1 MTIGKNGAMQMS
13 TQKKK
18 QTPIE
23 KLAALIVDK
32 RKAFYLFYIIAGIFC
47 AISTGWTKVNNDITS
62 YLPDSSETRI
72 GLDLMNDQFVTYG
85 SGSIMLDNV
94 TFEKAEEIASEL
106 EKIDGVTS
114 VTVENDEDSY
124 KNGSALLSVT
134 FDGEEDDQISK
145 DAMKAVKEKLEPYDE
160 YINSAVGN
168 SSSETIAAEMQTVVV
183 IVLVIIIGVLFFTSH
198 TYMEIPV
205 LLMTFGMAALL
216 NMGTNFMFGEISF
229 VSNSIAVVL
238 QLALAIDYA
247 IILCNRYTEE
257 RTAMGARDAV
267 VTALSKAIPE
277 ISSSCLTTLSGM
289 VAMMLMQFKLGFDL
303 GIVLCKA
310 IFFSIFVVFTLMPGL
325 LMSFSPLIDKT
336 HHRNFVPN
344 ITAVGKFDVKTRFVV
359 PPLFAVLLVAGFIL
373 SNQTNYVYGYSTLST
388 YTKNATQIAEEKI
401 DETFGSN
408 NLVVVMVPAG
418 NYEQEHK
425 LLERLEGL
433 PEVDSAMGLA
443 NIEAMDGYVL
453 TDALT
458 PRQFAELTDMDIE
471 VVQLAYAAYAAS
483 NEDYGE
489 IVSSISSSSV
499 STFTV
504 PLIDMFTFIYDEKE
518 AGYVNLDDELN
529 DKIDDLHE
537 ELDKAKLQ
545 LGTDEYSRMLLYTN
559 VPEEGPETFEFLDK
573 LHEVVQEY
581 YPENSYVVGDST
593 SDYDLSN
600 VFSTDNLMVS
610 ILSFLFV
617 LVILVFTFKSAGL
630 PVLLLAIIQGSVW
643 INFSVPVLM
652 DTNIFFLS
660 YLIVSSIQMG
670 ANIDYAIV
678 ISSRYT
684 DLKKSMSTKDAMVE
698 TLNQAFP
705 TIITSGAILAIAGLL
720 IGFLSSDVAI
730 SSVGICLGRGTLI
743 SIFLVMFVLPQILL
757 LGDVIIEKTSFTLKH
772 RDLVQ
777 KRSGYIRVNGRV
789 RGYVSGIVDAQI
801 TGIIHGEVSAQ
812 LETDNSE
819 DMKAKVDRQIIN
831 HIDTDGKHIDDI
843 DSVLPKDPGGAQPV
857 TAGAPAGVSA
867 EPGAVST
874 DEDVDD
880 IMDETED

>member
-1 MTIGKNGAMQMS
+1 MS

-23 KLAALIVDK
+23 KIAALIVDK

-47 AISTGWTKVNNDITS
+47 AIATGWTQVNNDITS
-62 YLPDSSETRI
+62 YLPDTSETRV
-72 GLDLMNDQFVTYG
+72 GLDLMNDQFITYG
-85 SGSIMLDNV
+85 SGSIMLENV
-94 TFEKAEEIASEL
+94 TFEKAEEIAAEL
-106 EKIDGVTS
+106 EKIDGVTT
-114 VTVENDEDSY
+114 VKVENDEDSY
-124 KNGSALLSVT
+124 KNGSALLTVT

-145 DAMKAVKEKLEPYDE
+145 DAMVAIKEKLEPYDE

-216 NMGTNFMFGEISF
+216 NMGTNFIFGEISF

-257 RTAMGARDAV
+257 RVNMDARDAV

-344 ITAVGKFDVKTRFVV
+344 ITAVGKFDVKTKFIV
-359 PPLFAVLLVAGFIL
+359 PPIFAVILVAGFIL

-408 NLVVVMVPAG
+408 NMMAIIVPAG
-418 NYEQEHK
+418 SYDKEHQ
-425 LLERLEGL
+425 LLERIEEM
-433 PEVDSAMGLA
+433 PQVESTMGLA

-453 TDALT
+453 TDSLT

-471 VVQLAYAAYAAS
+471 VVQLAYAAYAADQ
-483 NEDYGE
+483 EDYGQ
-489 IVSSISSSSV
+489 IVGSITSSTV
-499 STFTV
+499 SNYSV

-518 AGYVNLDDELN
+518 AGYVNLDDDLN
-529 DKIDDLHE
+529 DKIDDLHDQ
-537 ELDKAKLQ
+537 LDDAKKQ
-545 LGTDEYSRMLLYTN
+545 LKTDDYSRMLVYAN
-559 VPEEGPETFEFLDK
+559 VPEEGEETFKFLDE
-573 LHEVVQEY
+573 LHTVVQEF
-581 YPENSYVVGDST
+581 YPENSYIVGDST
-593 SDYDLSN
+593 SDYDLSS

-630 PVLLLAIIQGSVW
+630 PVLLLAIIQGSIW

-684 DLKKSMSTKDAMVE
+684 ELKKSMSIKDAMVE

-743 SIFLVMFVLPQILL
+743 SIGLVMFVLPQILL

-772 RDLVQ
+772 RELIQ
-777 KRSGYIRVNGRV
+777 KRSGYMRVNGRV
-789 RGYVSGIVDAQI
+789 RGYVCGIVDANI
-801 TGIIHGEVSAQ
+801 SGMIHGEISAQ
-812 LETDNSE
+812 LDS
-819 DMKAKVDRQIIN
+819 DAADSMKEKVDRQIIN
-831 HIDTDGKHIDDI
+831 HIDADGNRIADI
-843 DSVLPKDPGGAQPV
+843 ESPSDKNAPPEQGLD
-857 TAGAPAGVSA
+857 TA
-867 EPGAVST
+867 
-874 DEDVDD
+874 DDVDD
-880 IMDETED
+880 ILDETED

>member
-1 MTIGKNGAMQMS
+1 MS

-18 QTPIE
+18 ETPIE

-47 AISTGWTKVNNDITS
+47 AISTGWTQVNNDITS
-62 YLPDSSETRI
+62 YLPDSSETRM
-72 GLDLMNDQFVTYG
+72 GLDLMNEQFITYG
-85 SGSIMLDNV
+85 SGSIMLENV
-94 TFEKAEEIASEL
+94 TYEKAEQIAAEL
-106 EKIDGVTS
+106 EEIDGVTS
-114 VTVENDEDSY
+114 VTVSNDEDSY

-145 DAMKAVKEKLEPYDE
+145 DAMNAIKQKLEPYDV
-160 YINSAVGN
+160 YISSAVGN
-168 SSSETIAAEMQTVVV
+168 SSSETIAAEMQVVIV
-183 IVLVIIIGVLFFTSH
+183 IVLVIIIAVLFFTSH

-216 NMGTNFMFGEISF
+216 NMGTNFLFGEISF

-257 RTAMGARDAV
+257 RVTMGARDAV

-289 VAMMLMQFKLGFDL
+289 VAMMLMQFKLGLDL
-303 GIVLCKA
+303 GMVLCKA

-336 HHRNFVPN
+336 HHRSFVPN
-344 ITAVGKFDVKTRFVV
+344 ITAVGKLDVKTRFVV
-359 PPLFAVLLVAGFIL
+359 PPVFAVILAAGFIL
-373 SNQTNYVYGYSTLST
+373 SNQTNYVYGYSTLT
-388 YTKNATQIAEEKI
+388 TFTKNASQIAEEKI
-401 DETFGSN
+401 NSEFGSN

-418 NYEQEHK
+418 NYEKEHQ
-425 LLERLEGL
+425 LLERIEQM
-433 PEVDSAMGLA
+433 PQVDSTLGLA
-443 NIEAMDGYVL
+443 NIEAMAGYVL
-453 TDALT
+453 TDSLT

-471 VVQLAYAAYAAS
+471 VVQLAYAAYAADQ
-483 NEDYGE
+483 EDYGK
-489 IVSSISSSSV
+489 IVGSVTNSSFSNYS
-499 STFTV
+499 V
-504 PLIDMFTFIYDEKE
+504 PLIDMFGFIYEEKQ
-518 AGYVNLDDELN
+518 AGYVSLGDELN
-529 DKIDDLHE
+529 ETIDDLHDQLE
-537 ELDKAKLQ
+537 DAKKQ
-545 LGTDEYSRMLLYTN
+545 LGTDEYSRMLLFTN
-559 VPEEGPETFEFLDK
+559 VPEEGEETFAFLDE
-573 LHEVVQEY
+573 LHNVVQQY
-581 YPENSYVVGDST
+581 YPDGSYVVGDST
-593 SDYDLSN
+593 SDYDLSS

-630 PVLLLAIIQGSVW
+630 PVLLLAIIQGAIW
-643 INFSVPVLM
+643 INFSVPVIM

-684 DLKKSMSTKDAMVE
+684 ELKKEMSIKDAMVE

-743 SIFLVMFVLPQILL
+743 SIGLVMFVLPQILL
-757 LGDVIIEKTSFTLKH
+757 LGDTIIEKTSFTL
-772 RDLVQ
+772 RRRESVQ
-777 KRSGYIRVNGRV
+777 KRSGYMRVNGRV
-789 RGYVSGIVDAQI
+789 RGYVCGIVDANI
-801 TGIIHGEVSAQ
+801 SGMIHGEISAQ
-812 LETDNSE
+812 LDSDAAESMRE
-819 DMKAKVDRQIIN
+819 KVDRQIIN
-831 HIDTDGKHIDDI
+831 HIDADGKHIGDI
-843 DSVLPKDPGGAQPV
+843 SSAAPFTD
-857 TAGAPAGVSA
+857 TA
-867 EPGAVST
+867 
-874 DEDVDD
+874 EDADD

>member
-1 MTIGKNGAMQMS
+1 MYKYRATPPAKKNGRMTMS
-13 TQKKK
+13 TEKKK

-47 AISTGWTKVNNDITS
+47 AVSMNWTKVNNDITS
-62 YLPDSSETRI
+62 YLPDSSETRV
-72 GLDLMNDQFVTYG
+72 GLDLMNEQFITYG
-85 SGSIMLDNV
+85 SGSIMLENI
-94 TFEKAEEIASEL
+94 TFEKAQEVASEL
-106 EKIDGVTS
+106 EKIDGVT
-114 VTVENDEDSY
+114 TVKVEDNSDSY

-134 FDGEEDDQISK
+134 FDGEESDEISK
-145 DAMKAVKEKLEPYDE
+145 KAMNEIKERLEPYDE

-168 SSSETIAAEMQTVVV
+168 SSSETIAAEMQVVIV
-183 IVLVIIIGVLFFTSH
+183 IVLVIIIAVLFFTSH

-216 NMGTNFMFGEISF
+216 NMGTNFIFGEISF

-257 RTAMGARDAV
+257 RATMDARDAV

-344 ITAVGKFDVKTRFVV
+344 ITAVGKFDVKTKYVI
-359 PPLFAVLLVAGFIL
+359 PPLFAVVLVAGFIL

-388 YTKNATQIAEEKI
+388 YTKNTAQIAEERI
-401 DETFGSN
+401 DEEFGSN

-418 NYEQEHK
+418 NYDKEHK
-425 LLERLEGL
+425 LLERMEKM
-433 PEVDSAMGLA
+433 PQVDSAMGLA

-471 VVQLAYAAYAAS
+471 VVRLAYAAYAADK
-483 NEDYGE
+483 EDYGQ
-489 IVSSISSSSV
+489 IVGSV
-499 STFTV
+499 TGSAITNYSV
-504 PLIDMFTFIYDEKE
+504 PLIDMFTFIYNEKE
-518 AGYVNLDDELN
+518 AGYVTLDDELN
-529 DKIDDLHE
+529 DKIDDLHKQLE
-537 ELDKAKLQ
+537 DAKKQ
-545 LGTDEYSRMLLYTN
+545 LGTEKYSRMLLYTN
-559 VPEEGPETFEFLDK
+559 VPEEGTQTFEFLDE
-573 LHEVVQEY
+573 LHEVVREY
-581 YPENSYVVGDST
+581 YPEGSYIVGDST

-630 PVLLLAIIQGSVW
+630 PVLLLAIIQGAVW
-643 INFSVPVLM
+643 INFSVPVVTH
-652 DTNIFFLS
+652 TNIFFLS

-684 DLKKSMSTKDAMVE
+684 ELKKTMSIKDAMIE

-757 LGDVIIEKTSFTLKH
+757 LGDTIIEKTSFTLKH
-772 RDLVQ
+772 RELIQ
-777 KRSGYIRVNGRV
+777 KHSGNMRVNGRV
-789 RGYVSGIVDAQI
+789 RGYVCGIVDANI
-801 TGIIHGEVSAQ
+801 SGVIHGEISAQ
-812 LETDNSE
+812 LDSDGADEAKD
-819 DMKAKVDRQIIN
+819 KAEAACAAVGEN
-831 HIDTDGKHIDDI
+831 
-843 DSVLPKDPGGAQPV
+843 
-857 TAGAPAGVSA
+857 A
-867 EPGAVST
+867 EG
-874 DEDVDD
+874 
-880 IMDETED
+880 TEG

>member
-1 MTIGKNGAMQMS
+1 MS

-23 KLAALIVDK
+23 KIAALIVDK

-47 AISTGWTKVNNDITS
+47 AIATGWTQVNNDITS
-62 YLPDSSETRI
+62 YLPDTSETRV
-72 GLDLMNDQFVTYG
+72 GLDLMNDQFITYG
-85 SGSIMLDNV
+85 SGSIMLENV
-94 TFEKAEEIASEL
+94 TFEKAEEIAAEL
-106 EKIDGVTS
+106 EKIDGVTT
-114 VTVENDEDSY
+114 VKVENDEDSY
-124 KNGSALLSVT
+124 KNGSALLTVT

-145 DAMKAVKEKLEPYDE
+145 DAMVAIKEKLEPYDE

-216 NMGTNFMFGEISF
+216 NMGTNFIFGEISF

-257 RTAMGARDAV
+257 RVNMDARDAV

-344 ITAVGKFDVKTRFVV
+344 ITAVGKFDVKTRFIV
-359 PPLFAVLLVAGFIL
+359 PPIFAVILVAGFIL

-408 NLVVVMVPAG
+408 NMMAIIVPAG
-418 NYEQEHK
+418 SYDKEHQ
-425 LLERLEGL
+425 LLKRIEEM
-433 PEVDSAMGLA
+433 PQVESTMGLA

-453 TDALT
+453 TDSLT

-471 VVQLAYAAYAAS
+471 VVQLAYAAYAADQ
-483 NEDYGE
+483 EDYGQ
-489 IVSSISSSSV
+489 IVGSITSSTV
-499 STFTV
+499 SNYSV

-518 AGYVNLDDELN
+518 AGYVNLDDDLN
-529 DKIDDLHE
+529 DKIDDLHDQ
-537 ELDKAKLQ
+537 LDDAKKQ
-545 LGTDEYSRMLLYTN
+545 LKTDDYSRMLVYAN
-559 VPEEGPETFEFLDK
+559 VPEEGEETFKFLDE
-573 LHEVVQEY
+573 LHAVVQEF
-581 YPENSYVVGDST
+581 YPENSYIVGDST
-593 SDYDLSN
+593 SDYDLSS

-610 ILSFLFV
+610 VLSFLFV

-630 PVLLLAIIQGSVW
+630 PVLLLAIIQGAVW

-684 DLKKSMSTKDAMVE
+684 ELKKSMSIKDAMVE

-743 SIFLVMFVLPQILL
+743 SIGLVMFVLPQILL

-772 RDLVQ
+772 RELIQ
-777 KRSGYIRVNGRV
+777 KRSGYMRVNGRV
-789 RGYVSGIVDAQI
+789 RGYVCGIVDANI
-801 TGIIHGEVSAQ
+801 SGMIHGEISAQ
-812 LETDNSE
+812 LDS
-819 DMKAKVDRQIIN
+819 DAADSMKEKVDRQIIN
-831 HIDTDGKHIDDI
+831 HIDADGNRIADI
-843 DSVLPKDPGGAQPV
+843 ESPSDKNAPPEQGLD
-857 TAGAPAGVSA
+857 TA
-867 EPGAVST
+867 
-874 DEDVDD
+874 DDVDD
-880 IMDETED
+880 ILDETED

>member
-1 MTIGKNGAMQMS
+1 MS

-18 QTPIE
+18 QSPIE
-23 KLAALIVDK
+23 KLATLIVDK

-47 AISTGWTKVNNDITS
+47 AIATGWTQVNNDITS

-72 GLDLMNDQFVTYG
+72 GLDLMNDQFITYG
-85 SGSIMLDNV
+85 SGSIMLENI
-94 TFEKAEEIASEL
+94 TYEKAEQIAAEL
-106 EKIDGVTS
+106 EEIEGVTS

-124 KNGSALLSVT
+124 KNGSALLSIT
-134 FDGEEDDQISK
+134 FDGEEEDQISK
-145 DAMKAVKEKLEPYDE
+145 DAMIQVKEKLEPYDD

-168 SSSETIAAEMQTVVV
+168 SSSETIAAEMQVVIV
-183 IVLVIIIGVLFFTSH
+183 IVLVIIIAVLFFTSH

-216 NMGTNFMFGEISF
+216 NMGTNFVFGEISF

-257 RTAMGARDAV
+257 RVTMDAHDAV

-289 VAMMLMQFKLGFDL
+289 VAMMLMQFKLGLDL
-303 GIVLCKA
+303 GMVLCKA

-344 ITAVGKFDVKTRFVV
+344 ITAVGKFDVKTRYVV
-359 PPLFAVLLVAGFIL
+359 PPLFAVLLVGGFIL
-373 SNQTNYVYGYSTLST
+373 SNQTNYVYGYSTLTT
-388 YTKNATQIAEEKI
+388 YTKNDSQIAEEKI
-401 DETFGSN
+401 DEKFGSN

-418 NYEQEHK
+418 NYEKEHQ
-425 LLERLEGL
+425 LLERMESL

-453 TDALT
+453 TDSLT

-471 VVQLAYAAYAAS
+471 VVQLAYAAYAA
-483 NEDYGE
+483 NQEDYGQ
-489 IVSSISSSSV
+489 IVGSISSSSA
-499 STFTV
+499 STYSV
-504 PLIDMFTFIYDEKE
+504 PLIDMFGFIYDEKE

-529 DKIDDLHE
+529 DKINDLHDQ
-537 ELDKAKLQ
+537 LDDAKKQ
-545 LGTDEYSRMLLYTN
+545 LGTDNYSRMLLYTN
-559 VPEEGPETFEFLDK
+559 VPAEGTETFEFLDR

-581 YPENSYVVGDST
+581 YPEDSFVVGDST
-593 SDYDLSN
+593 SNYDLSN

-643 INFSVPVLM
+643 INFSVPVLT

-684 DLKKSMSTKDAMVE
+684 ELKKEMSIKDAMVE

-757 LGDVIIEKTSFTLKH
+757 LGDAIIEKTSFTIKRRELI
-772 RDLVQ
+772 Q
-777 KRSGYIRVNGRV
+777 KRSGYMRVNGRV
-789 RGYVSGIVDAQI
+789 RGYVCGIVDANI
-801 TGIIHGEVSAQ
+801 SGLVHGEISAQ
-812 LETDNSE
+812 LDSDAAEE
-819 DMKAKVDRQIIN
+819 MKQKVDRQIIN
-831 HIDTDGKHIDDI
+831 HIDVDGKQIADI
-843 DSVLPKDPGGAQPV
+843 DSASGAPSPGG
-857 TAGAPAGVSA
+857 TA
-867 EPGAVST
+867 
-874 DEDVDD
+874 EDVDD

>member
-1 MTIGKNGAMQMS
+1 MS
-13 TQKKK
+13 TEKKK

-47 AISTGWTKVNNDITS
+47 AVSMNWTKVNNDITS
-62 YLPDSSETRI
+62 YLPDSSETRV
-72 GLDLMNDQFVTYG
+72 GLDLMNEQFITYG
-85 SGSIMLDNV
+85 SGSIMLENI
-94 TFEKAEEIASEL
+94 TFEKAQEVASEL
-106 EKIDGVTS
+106 EKIDGVT
-114 VTVENDEDSY
+114 TVKVEDNSDSY

-134 FDGEEDDQISK
+134 FDGEESDEISK
-145 DAMKAVKEKLEPYDE
+145 KAMNEIKEKLEPYDE

-168 SSSETIAAEMQTVVV
+168 SSSETIAAEMQVVIV
-183 IVLVIIIGVLFFTSH
+183 IVLVIIIAVLFFTSH

-216 NMGTNFMFGEISF
+216 NMGTNFIFGEISF

-257 RTAMGARDAV
+257 RASMDARDAV

-344 ITAVGKFDVKTRFVV
+344 ITAVGKFDVKTKYVI
-359 PPLFAVLLVAGFIL
+359 PPLFAVVLVAGFIL

-388 YTKNATQIAEEKI
+388 YTKNTAQIAEERI
-401 DETFGSN
+401 DEEFGSN

-418 NYEQEHK
+418 NYDKEHK
-425 LLERLEGL
+425 LLERMEQM
-433 PEVDSAMGLA
+433 PQVDSAMGLA

-471 VVQLAYAAYAAS
+471 VVRLAYAAYAADK
-483 NEDYGE
+483 EDYGQ
-489 IVSSISSSSV
+489 IVGSV
-499 STFTV
+499 TGSAITNYSV
-504 PLIDMFTFIYDEKE
+504 PLIDMFTFIYNEKE
-518 AGYVNLDDELN
+518 AGYVTLDDELN
-529 DKIDDLHE
+529 DTIDDLHE
-537 ELDKAKLQ
+537 QLEDAKKQ
-545 LGTDEYSRMLLYTN
+545 LGTEEYSRMLLYTN
-559 VPEEGPETFEFLDK
+559 VPEEGTQTFEFLDE
-573 LHEVVQEY
+573 LHEVVREY
-581 YPENSYVVGDST
+581 YPEGSYIVGDST
-593 SDYDLSN
+593 SNYDLSN

-630 PVLLLAIIQGSVW
+630 PVLLLAIIQGAVW
-643 INFSVPVLM
+643 INFSVPVVTH
-652 DTNIFFLS
+652 TNIFFLS

-684 DLKKSMSTKDAMVE
+684 ELKKTMPIKDAMIE

-757 LGDVIIEKTSFTLKH
+757 LGDTIIEKTSFTLKH
-772 RDLVQ
+772 KELIQ
-777 KRSGYIRVNGRV
+777 KHSGNMRVNGRV
-789 RGYVSGIVDAQI
+789 RGYVCGIVDANI
-801 TGIIHGEVSAQ
+801 SGVIHGEISAQ
-812 LETDNSE
+812 
-819 DMKAKVDRQIIN
+819 
-831 HIDTDGKHIDDI
+831 I
-843 DSVLPKDPGGAQPV
+843 DSDGADEAKDK
-857 TAGAPAGVSA
+857 A
-867 EPGAVST
+867 EAVCAAIG
-874 DEDVDD
+874 ENAE
-880 IMDETED
+880 ETEG

>member
-1 MTIGKNGAMQMS
+1 MS

-23 KLAALIVDK
+23 KIAALIVDK

-47 AISTGWTKVNNDITS
+47 AIATGWTQVNNDITS
-62 YLPDSSETRI
+62 YLPDTSETRV
-72 GLDLMNDQFVTYG
+72 GLDLMNDQFITYG
-85 SGSIMLDNV
+85 SGSIMLENV
-94 TFEKAEEIASEL
+94 TFEKAEEIAAEL
-106 EKIDGVTS
+106 EKIDGVTT
-114 VTVENDEDSY
+114 VKVENDEDSY
-124 KNGSALLSVT
+124 KNGSALLTVT

-145 DAMKAVKEKLEPYDE
+145 DAMAAIKEKLEPYDE

-216 NMGTNFMFGEISF
+216 NMGTNFIFGEISF

-257 RTAMGARDAV
+257 RVNMDARDAV

-344 ITAVGKFDVKTRFVV
+344 ITAVGKFDVKTKFIV
-359 PPLFAVLLVAGFIL
+359 PPIFAVILVAGFIL

-408 NLVVVMVPAG
+408 NMMAIIVPAG
-418 NYEQEHK
+418 SYDKEHQ
-425 LLERLEGL
+425 LLKRIEEM
-433 PEVDSAMGLA
+433 PQVESTMGLA

-453 TDALT
+453 TDSLT

-471 VVQLAYAAYAAS
+471 VVQLAYAAYAADQ
-483 NEDYGE
+483 EDYGQ
-489 IVSSISSSSV
+489 IVGSITSSTV
-499 STFTV
+499 SNYSV

-518 AGYVNLDDELN
+518 AGYVNLDDDLN
-529 DKIDDLHE
+529 DKIDDLHDQ
-537 ELDKAKLQ
+537 LDDAKKQ
-545 LGTDEYSRMLLYTN
+545 LKTDDYSRMLVYAN
-559 VPEEGPETFEFLDK
+559 VPEEGEETFKFLDE
-573 LHEVVQEY
+573 LHAVVQEF
-581 YPENSYVVGDST
+581 YPENSYIVGDST
-593 SDYDLSN
+593 SDYDLSS

-610 ILSFLFV
+610 VLSFLFV

-630 PVLLLAIIQGSVW
+630 PVLLLAIIQGAVW

-684 DLKKSMSTKDAMVE
+684 ELKKSMSIKDAMVE

-743 SIFLVMFVLPQILL
+743 SIGLVMFVLPQILL

-772 RDLVQ
+772 RELIQ
-777 KRSGYIRVNGRV
+777 KRSGYMRVNGRV
-789 RGYVSGIVDAQI
+789 RGYVCGIVDANI
-801 TGIIHGEVSAQ
+801 SGMIHGEISAQ
-812 LETDNSE
+812 LDS
-819 DMKAKVDRQIIN
+819 DAADSMKEKVDRQIIN
-831 HIDTDGKHIDDI
+831 HIDADGNRIADI
-843 DSVLPKDPGGAQPV
+843 ESPSDKNAPPEQGLD
-857 TAGAPAGVSA
+857 TA
-867 EPGAVST
+867 
-874 DEDVDD
+874 DDVDD
-880 IMDETED
+880 ILDETED

>member
-1 MTIGKNGAMQMS
+1 MYKYRATPPAKKNGRMTMS
-13 TQKKK
+13 TEKKK

-47 AISTGWTKVNNDITS
+47 AVSMNWTKVNNDITS
-62 YLPDSSETRI
+62 YLPDSSETRV
-72 GLDLMNDQFVTYG
+72 GLDLMNEQFITYG
-85 SGSIMLDNV
+85 SGSIMLENI
-94 TFEKAEEIASEL
+94 TFEKAQEVASEL
-106 EKIDGVTS
+106 EKIDGVT
-114 VTVENDEDSY
+114 TVKVEDNSDSY

-134 FDGEEDDQISK
+134 FDGEESDEISK
-145 DAMKAVKEKLEPYDE
+145 KAMNEIKERLEPYDE

-168 SSSETIAAEMQTVVV
+168 SSSETIAAEMQVVIV
-183 IVLVIIIGVLFFTSH
+183 IVLVIIIAVLFFTSH

-205 LLMTFGMAALL
+205 LLMTFGMAALM
-216 NMGTNFMFGEISF
+216 NMGTNFIFGEISF

-257 RTAMGARDAV
+257 RATMDARDAV

-344 ITAVGKFDVKTRFVV
+344 ITAVGKFDVKTKYVI
-359 PPLFAVLLVAGFIL
+359 PPLFAVVLVAGFIL

-388 YTKNATQIAEEKI
+388 YTKNTAQISEERI
-401 DETFGSN
+401 DEEFGSN

-418 NYEQEHK
+418 NYDKEHK
-425 LLERLEGL
+425 LLERMEKM
-433 PEVDSAMGLA
+433 PQVDSAMGLA

-471 VVQLAYAAYAAS
+471 VVRLAYAAYAADK
-483 NEDYGE
+483 EDYGQ
-489 IVSSISSSSV
+489 IVGSV
-499 STFTV
+499 TGSAITNYSV
-504 PLIDMFTFIYDEKE
+504 PLIDMFTFIYNEKE
-518 AGYVNLDDELN
+518 AGYVTLDDELN
-529 DKIDDLHE
+529 DKIDDLHKQLE
-537 ELDKAKLQ
+537 DAKKQ
-545 LGTDEYSRMLLYTN
+545 LGTEEYSRMLLYTN
-559 VPEEGPETFEFLDK
+559 VPEEGAQTFEFLDE
-573 LHEVVQEY
+573 LHEVVREY
-581 YPENSYVVGDST
+581 YPEGSYIVGDST

-630 PVLLLAIIQGSVW
+630 PVLLLAIIQGAVW
-643 INFSVPVLM
+643 INFSVPVVTH
-652 DTNIFFLS
+652 TNIFFLS

-684 DLKKSMSTKDAMVE
+684 ELKKTMSIKDAMIE

-757 LGDVIIEKTSFTLKH
+757 LGDTIIEKTSFTLKH
-772 RDLVQ
+772 RELIQ
-777 KRSGYIRVNGRV
+777 KRSGNMRVNGRV
-789 RGYVSGIVDAQI
+789 RGYVCGIVDANI
-801 TGIIHGEVSAQ
+801 SGVIHGEISAQ
-812 LETDNSE
+812 LDSDGADEAKD
-819 DMKAKVDRQIIN
+819 KAEAACAAVGEN
-831 HIDTDGKHIDDI
+831 
-843 DSVLPKDPGGAQPV
+843 
-857 TAGAPAGVSA
+857 A
-867 EPGAVST
+867 EG
-874 DEDVDD
+874 
-880 IMDETED
+880 TEG

>member
-1 MTIGKNGAMQMS
+1 MYKYRATPPAKKNGRITMS
-13 TQKKK
+13 TEKKK

-47 AISTGWTKVNNDITS
+47 AVSMNWTKVNNDITS
-62 YLPDSSETRI
+62 YLPDSSETRV
-72 GLDLMNDQFVTYG
+72 GLDLMNEQFITYG
-85 SGSIMLDNV
+85 SGSIMLENI
-94 TFEKAEEIASEL
+94 TFEKAQEVASEL
-106 EKIDGVTS
+106 EKIDGVT
-114 VTVENDEDSY
+114 TVKVEDNSDSY

-134 FDGEEDDQISK
+134 FDGEESDEISK
-145 DAMKAVKEKLEPYDE
+145 KAMNEIKERLEPYDE

-168 SSSETIAAEMQTVVV
+168 SSSETIAAEMQVVIV
-183 IVLVIIIGVLFFTSH
+183 IVLVIIIAVLFFTSH

-216 NMGTNFMFGEISF
+216 NMGTNFIFGEISF

-257 RTAMGARDAV
+257 RATMDARDAV

-344 ITAVGKFDVKTRFVV
+344 ITAVGKFDVKTKYVI
-359 PPLFAVLLVAGFIL
+359 PPLFAVVLVAGFIL

-388 YTKNATQIAEEKI
+388 YTKNTAQIAEERI
-401 DETFGSN
+401 DEEFGSN

-418 NYEQEHK
+418 NYDKEHK
-425 LLERLEGL
+425 LLERMEKM
-433 PEVDSAMGLA
+433 PQVDSAMGLA

-471 VVQLAYAAYAAS
+471 VVRLAYAAYAADK
-483 NEDYGE
+483 EDYGQ
-489 IVSSISSSSV
+489 IVGSV
-499 STFTV
+499 TGSAITNYSV
-504 PLIDMFTFIYDEKE
+504 PLIDMFTFIYNEKE
-518 AGYVNLDDELN
+518 AGYVTLDDELN
-529 DKIDDLHE
+529 DKIDDLHKQLE
-537 ELDKAKLQ
+537 DAKKQ
-545 LGTDEYSRMLLYTN
+545 LGTEEYSRMLLYTN
-559 VPEEGPETFEFLDK
+559 VPEEGAQTFEFLDE
-573 LHEVVQEY
+573 LHEVVREY
-581 YPENSYVVGDST
+581 YPEGSYIVGDST

-630 PVLLLAIIQGSVW
+630 PVLLLAIIQGAVW
-643 INFSVPVLM
+643 INFSVPVVTH
-652 DTNIFFLS
+652 TNIFFLS

-684 DLKKSMSTKDAMVE
+684 ELKKTMSIKDAMIE

-757 LGDVIIEKTSFTLKH
+757 LGDTIIEKTSFTLKH
-772 RDLVQ
+772 RELIQ
-777 KRSGYIRVNGRV
+777 KRSGNMRVNGRV
-789 RGYVSGIVDAQI
+789 RGYVCGIVDANI
-801 TGIIHGEVSAQ
+801 SGVIHGEISAQ
-812 LETDNSE
+812 LDSDGADEAKD
-819 DMKAKVDRQIIN
+819 KAEAACAAVGEN
-831 HIDTDGKHIDDI
+831 
-843 DSVLPKDPGGAQPV
+843 
-857 TAGAPAGVSA
+857 A
-867 EPGAVST
+867 EG
-874 DEDVDD
+874 
-880 IMDETED
+880 TEG

>member
-1 MTIGKNGAMQMS
+1 MS

-23 KLAALIVDK
+23 KIAALIVDK

-47 AISTGWTKVNNDITS
+47 AIATGWTQVNNDITS
-62 YLPDSSETRI
+62 YLPDTSETRV
-72 GLDLMNDQFVTYG
+72 GLDLMNDQFITYG
-85 SGSIMLDNV
+85 SGSIMLENV
-94 TFEKAEEIASEL
+94 TFEKAEEIAAEL
-106 EKIDGVTS
+106 EKIDGVTT
-114 VTVENDEDSY
+114 VKVENDEDSY
-124 KNGSALLSVT
+124 KNGSALLTVT

-145 DAMKAVKEKLEPYDE
+145 DAMVAIKEKLEPYDE

-216 NMGTNFMFGEISF
+216 NMGTNFIFGEISF

-257 RTAMGARDAV
+257 RVNMDARDAV

-344 ITAVGKFDVKTRFVV
+344 ITAVGKFDVKTKFIV
-359 PPLFAVLLVAGFIL
+359 PPIFAVILVAGFIL

-408 NLVVVMVPAG
+408 NMMAIIVPAG
-418 NYEQEHK
+418 SYDKEHQ
-425 LLERLEGL
+425 LLERIEEM
-433 PEVDSAMGLA
+433 PQVESTMGLA

-453 TDALT
+453 TDSLT

-471 VVQLAYAAYAAS
+471 VVQLAYAAYAADQ
-483 NEDYGE
+483 EDYGQ
-489 IVSSISSSSV
+489 IVGSITSSTV
-499 STFTV
+499 SNYSV

-518 AGYVNLDDELN
+518 AGYVNLDDDLN
-529 DKIDDLHE
+529 DKIDDLHDQ
-537 ELDKAKLQ
+537 LDDAKKQ
-545 LGTDEYSRMLLYTN
+545 LKTDDYSRMLVYAN
-559 VPEEGPETFEFLDK
+559 VPEEGEETFKFLDE
-573 LHEVVQEY
+573 LHAVVQEF
-581 YPENSYVVGDST
+581 YPENSYIVGDST
-593 SDYDLSN
+593 SDYDLSS

-630 PVLLLAIIQGSVW
+630 PVLLLAIIQGSIW

-684 DLKKSMSTKDAMVE
+684 ELKKSMSIKDAMVE

-743 SIFLVMFVLPQILL
+743 SIGLVMFVLPQILL

-772 RDLVQ
+772 RELIQ
-777 KRSGYIRVNGRV
+777 KRSGYMRVNGRV
-789 RGYVSGIVDAQI
+789 RGYVCGIVDANI
-801 TGIIHGEVSAQ
+801 SGMIHGEISAQ
-812 LETDNSE
+812 LDS
-819 DMKAKVDRQIIN
+819 DAADSMKEKVDRQIIN
-831 HIDTDGKHIDDI
+831 HIDTDGNRIADI
-843 DSVLPKDPGGAQPV
+843 ESPSDKNAPPEQGLD
-857 TAGAPAGVSA
+857 TA
-867 EPGAVST
+867 
-874 DEDVDD
+874 DDVDD
-880 IMDETED
+880 ILDETED

>member
-1 MTIGKNGAMQMS
+1 MS

-23 KLAALIVDK
+23 KIAALIVDK

-47 AISTGWTKVNNDITS
+47 AIATGWTQVNNDITS
-62 YLPDSSETRI
+62 YLPDTSETRV
-72 GLDLMNDQFVTYG
+72 GLDLMNDQFITYG
-85 SGSIMLDNV
+85 SGSIMLENV
-94 TFEKAEEIASEL
+94 TFEKAEEIAAEL
-106 EKIDGVTS
+106 EKIDGVTT
-114 VTVENDEDSY
+114 VKVENDVDSY
-124 KNGSALLSVT
+124 KNGSALLTVT

-145 DAMKAVKEKLEPYDE
+145 DAMVAIKEKLEPYDE

-216 NMGTNFMFGEISF
+216 NMGTNFIFGEISF

-257 RTAMGARDAV
+257 RVNMDARDAV

-344 ITAVGKFDVKTRFVV
+344 ITAVGKFDVKTKFIV
-359 PPLFAVLLVAGFIL
+359 PPIFAVILVAGFIL

-408 NLVVVMVPAG
+408 NMMAIIVPAG
-418 NYEQEHK
+418 SYDKEHQ
-425 LLERLEGL
+425 LLERIEEM
-433 PEVDSAMGLA
+433 PQVESTMGLA

-453 TDALT
+453 TDSLT

-471 VVQLAYAAYAAS
+471 VVQLAYAAYAADQ
-483 NEDYGE
+483 EDYGQ
-489 IVSSISSSSV
+489 IVGSITSSTV
-499 STFTV
+499 SNYSV

-518 AGYVNLDDELN
+518 AGYVNLDDDLN
-529 DKIDDLHE
+529 DKIDDLHDQ
-537 ELDKAKLQ
+537 LDDAKKQ
-545 LGTDEYSRMLLYTN
+545 LKTDDYSRMLVYAN
-559 VPEEGPETFEFLDK
+559 VPEEGEETFKFLDE
-573 LHEVVQEY
+573 LHAVVQEF
-581 YPENSYVVGDST
+581 YPENSYIVGDST
-593 SDYDLSN
+593 SDYDLSS

-610 ILSFLFV
+610 VLSFLFV

-630 PVLLLAIIQGSVW
+630 PVLLLAIIQGSIW

-684 DLKKSMSTKDAMVE
+684 ELKKSMSIKDAMVE

-743 SIFLVMFVLPQILL
+743 SIGLVMFVLPQILL

-772 RDLVQ
+772 RELIQ
-777 KRSGYIRVNGRV
+777 KRSGYMRVNGRV
-789 RGYVSGIVDAQI
+789 RGYVCGIVDANI
-801 TGIIHGEVSAQ
+801 SGMIHGEISAQ
-812 LETDNSE
+812 LDS
-819 DMKAKVDRQIIN
+819 DAADSMKEKVDRQIIN
-831 HIDTDGKHIDDI
+831 HIDVDGNRIADVESPSDKNAPPEQGLD
-843 DSVLPKDPGGAQPV
+843 
-857 TAGAPAGVSA
+857 TA
-867 EPGAVST
+867 
-874 DEDVDD
+874 DDVDD
-880 IMDETED
+880 ILDETED

>member
-1 MTIGKNGAMQMS
+1 MS

-23 KLAALIVDK
+23 KIAALIVDK

-47 AISTGWTKVNNDITS
+47 AIATGWTQVNNDITS
-62 YLPDSSETRI
+62 YLPDTSETRV
-72 GLDLMNDQFVTYG
+72 GLDLMNDQFITYG
-85 SGSIMLDNV
+85 SGSIMLENV
-94 TFEKAEEIASEL
+94 TFEKAEEIAAEL
-106 EKIDGVTS
+106 EKIDGVTT
-114 VTVENDEDSY
+114 VKVENDVDSY
-124 KNGSALLSVT
+124 KNGSALLTVT

-145 DAMKAVKEKLEPYDE
+145 DAMVAIKEKLEPYDE

-216 NMGTNFMFGEISF
+216 NMGTNFIFGEISF

-257 RTAMGARDAV
+257 RVNMDARDAV

-344 ITAVGKFDVKTRFVV
+344 ITAVGKFDVKTKFIV
-359 PPLFAVLLVAGFIL
+359 PPIFAVILVAGFIL

-408 NLVVVMVPAG
+408 NMMAIIVPAG
-418 NYEQEHK
+418 SYDKEHQ
-425 LLERLEGL
+425 LLKRIEEM
-433 PEVDSAMGLA
+433 PQVESTMGLA

-453 TDALT
+453 TDSLT

-471 VVQLAYAAYAAS
+471 VVQLAYAAYAADQ
-483 NEDYGE
+483 EDYGQ
-489 IVSSISSSSV
+489 IVGSITSSTV
-499 STFTV
+499 SNYSV

-518 AGYVNLDDELN
+518 AGYVNLDDDLN
-529 DKIDDLHE
+529 DKIDDLHDQ
-537 ELDKAKLQ
+537 LDDAKKQ
-545 LGTDEYSRMLLYTN
+545 LKTDDYSRMLVYAN
-559 VPEEGPETFEFLDK
+559 VPEEGEETFKFLDE
-573 LHEVVQEY
+573 LHAVVQEF
-581 YPENSYVVGDST
+581 YPENSYIVGDST
-593 SDYDLSN
+593 SDYDLSS

-630 PVLLLAIIQGSVW
+630 PVLLLAIIQGSIW

-684 DLKKSMSTKDAMVE
+684 ELKKSMSIKDAMVE

-743 SIFLVMFVLPQILL
+743 SIGLVMFVLPQILL

-772 RDLVQ
+772 RELIQ
-777 KRSGYIRVNGRV
+777 KRSGYMRVNGRV
-789 RGYVSGIVDAQI
+789 RGYVCGIVDANI
-801 TGIIHGEVSAQ
+801 SGMIHGEISAQ
-812 LETDNSE
+812 LDS
-819 DMKAKVDRQIIN
+819 DAADSMKEKVDRQIIN
-831 HIDTDGKHIDDI
+831 HIDADGNRIADI
-843 DSVLPKDPGGAQPV
+843 ESPSDKNAPPEQGLD
-857 TAGAPAGVSA
+857 TA
-867 EPGAVST
+867 
-874 DEDVDD
+874 DDVDD
-880 IMDETED
+880 ILDETED

>member
-1 MTIGKNGAMQMS
+1 MS

-18 QTPIE
+18 ETPIE

-47 AISTGWTKVNNDITS
+47 AISTGWTQVNNDITS
-62 YLPDSSETRI
+62 YLPDSSETRM
-72 GLDLMNDQFVTYG
+72 GLDLMNEQFITYG
-85 SGSIMLDNV
+85 SGSIMLENV
-94 TFEKAEEIASEL
+94 TYEKAEQIAAEL
-106 EKIDGVTS
+106 EDIDGVTS
-114 VTVENDEDSY
+114 VTVSNDEDSY

-145 DAMKAVKEKLEPYDE
+145 DAMNAIKQKLEPYDV
-160 YINSAVGN
+160 YISSAVGN
-168 SSSETIAAEMQTVVV
+168 SSSETIAAEMQVVIV
-183 IVLVIIIGVLFFTSH
+183 IVLVIIIAVLFFTSH

-216 NMGTNFMFGEISF
+216 NMGTNFLFGEISF

-257 RTAMGARDAV
+257 RVTMGARDAV

-289 VAMMLMQFKLGFDL
+289 VAMMLMQFKLGLDL
-303 GIVLCKA
+303 GMVLCKA

-336 HHRNFVPN
+336 HHRSFVPN
-344 ITAVGKFDVKTRFVV
+344 ITAVGKLDVKTRFVV
-359 PPLFAVLLVAGFIL
+359 PPVFAVILAAGFIL
-373 SNQTNYVYGYSTLST
+373 SNQTNYVYGYSTLT
-388 YTKNATQIAEEKI
+388 TFTKNASQIAEEKI
-401 DETFGSN
+401 NSEFGSN

-418 NYEQEHK
+418 NYEKEHQ
-425 LLERLEGL
+425 LLERIEQM
-433 PEVDSAMGLA
+433 PQVDSTLGLA

-453 TDALT
+453 TDSLT

-471 VVQLAYAAYAAS
+471 VVQLAYAAYAADQ
-483 NEDYGE
+483 EDYGK
-489 IVSSISSSSV
+489 IVGSVTNSSFSNYS
-499 STFTV
+499 V
-504 PLIDMFTFIYDEKE
+504 PLIDMFGFIYEEKQ
-518 AGYVNLDDELN
+518 AGYVSLGDELN
-529 DKIDDLHE
+529 ETIDDLHDQLE
-537 ELDKAKLQ
+537 DAKKQ
-545 LGTDEYSRMLLYTN
+545 LGTDEYSRMLLFTN
-559 VPEEGPETFEFLDK
+559 VPEEGEETFAFLDE
-573 LHEVVQEY
+573 LHNVVQQY
-581 YPENSYVVGDST
+581 YPDGSYVVGDST
-593 SDYDLSN
+593 SDYDLSS

-630 PVLLLAIIQGSVW
+630 PVLLLAIIQGAIW
-643 INFSVPVLM
+643 INFSVPVIM

-684 DLKKSMSTKDAMVE
+684 ELKKEMSIKDAMVE

-743 SIFLVMFVLPQILL
+743 SIGLVMFVLPQILL
-757 LGDVIIEKTSFTLKH
+757 LGDTIIEKTSFTL
-772 RDLVQ
+772 RRRESVQ
-777 KRSGYIRVNGRV
+777 KRSGYMRVNGRV
-789 RGYVSGIVDAQI
+789 RGYVCGIVDANI
-801 TGIIHGEVSAQ
+801 SGMIHGEISAQ
-812 LETDNSE
+812 LDSDAAESMRE
-819 DMKAKVDRQIIN
+819 KVDRQIIN
-831 HIDTDGKHIDDI
+831 HIDADGKHIGDI
-843 DSVLPKDPGGAQPV
+843 SSAAPFTD
-857 TAGAPAGVSA
+857 TA
-867 EPGAVST
+867 
-874 DEDVDD
+874 EDADD

>member
-1 MTIGKNGAMQMS
+1 MS

-23 KLAALIVDK
+23 KIAALIVDK

-47 AISTGWTKVNNDITS
+47 AIATGWTQVNNDITS
-62 YLPDSSETRI
+62 YLPDTSETRV
-72 GLDLMNDQFVTYG
+72 GLDLMNDQFITYG
-85 SGSIMLDNV
+85 SGSIMLENV
-94 TFEKAEEIASEL
+94 TFEKAEEIAAEL
-106 EKIDGVTS
+106 EKIDGVTT
-114 VTVENDEDSY
+114 VKVENDEDSY
-124 KNGSALLSVT
+124 KNGSALLTVT

-145 DAMKAVKEKLEPYDE
+145 DAMVAIKEKLEPYDE

-216 NMGTNFMFGEISF
+216 NMGTNFIFGEISF

-257 RTAMGARDAV
+257 RVNMDARDAV

-344 ITAVGKFDVKTRFVV
+344 ITAVGKFDVKTKFIV
-359 PPLFAVLLVAGFIL
+359 PPIFAVILVAGFIL

-408 NLVVVMVPAG
+408 NMMAIIVPAG
-418 NYEQEHK
+418 SYDKEHQ
-425 LLERLEGL
+425 LLERIEEM
-433 PEVDSAMGLA
+433 PQVESTMGLA

-453 TDALT
+453 TDSLT

-471 VVQLAYAAYAAS
+471 VVQLAYAAYAADQ
-483 NEDYGE
+483 EDYGQ
-489 IVSSISSSSV
+489 IVGSITSSTV
-499 STFTV
+499 SNYSV

-518 AGYVNLDDELN
+518 AGYVNLDDDLN
-529 DKIDDLHE
+529 DKIDDLHDQ
-537 ELDKAKLQ
+537 LDDAKKQ
-545 LGTDEYSRMLLYTN
+545 LKTDDYSRMLVYAN
-559 VPEEGPETFEFLDK
+559 VPEEGEETFKFLDE
-573 LHEVVQEY
+573 LHAVVQEF
-581 YPENSYVVGDST
+581 YPENSYIVGDST
-593 SDYDLSN
+593 SDYDLSS

-630 PVLLLAIIQGSVW
+630 PVLLLAIIQGSIW

-684 DLKKSMSTKDAMVE
+684 ELKKSMSIKDAMVE

-743 SIFLVMFVLPQILL
+743 SIGLVMFVLPQILL
-757 LGDVIIEKTSFTLKH
+757 LGDVIIEKTSFTLK
-772 RDLVQ
+772 RRELIQ
-777 KRSGYIRVNGRV
+777 KRSGYMRVNGRV
-789 RGYVSGIVDAQI
+789 RGYVCGIVDANI
-801 TGIIHGEVSAQ
+801 SGMIHGEISAQ
-812 LETDNSE
+812 LDS
-819 DMKAKVDRQIIN
+819 DAADSMKEKVDRQIIN
-831 HIDTDGKHIDDI
+831 HIDADGNRIADI
-843 DSVLPKDPGGAQPV
+843 ESPSDKNAPPEQGLD
-857 TAGAPAGVSA
+857 TA
-867 EPGAVST
+867 
-874 DEDVDD
+874 DDVDD
-880 IMDETED
+880 ILDETED

>member
-1 MTIGKNGAMQMS
+1 MS

-72 GLDLMNDQFVTYG
+72 GLDLMNNQFVTYG

-94 TFEKAEEIASEL
+94 TFEKAEKIASEL
-106 EKIDGVTS
+106 EEIDGVTS

-124 KNGSALLSVT
+124 KNGSALLSIT

-145 DAMKAVKEKLEPYDE
+145 DAMSAVKEKLEPYDE

-257 RTAMGARDAV
+257 RTTMDARDAV

-359 PPLFAVLLVAGFIL
+359 PPLFAVLLAAGFIL

-630 PVLLLAIIQGSVW
+630 PVLLLAIIQGSIW

-757 LGDVIIEKTSFTLKH
+757 LGDVIIEKTSFTLKR

-843 DSVLPKDPGGAQPV
+843 DSALPKGPGGAQPV

-867 EPGAVST
+867 EPGTVST

>member
-1 MTIGKNGAMQMS
+1 MS

-23 KLAALIVDK
+23 KIAALIVDK

-47 AISTGWTKVNNDITS
+47 AIATGWTQVNNDITS
-62 YLPDSSETRI
+62 YLPDTSETRV
-72 GLDLMNDQFVTYG
+72 GLDLMNDQFITYG
-85 SGSIMLDNV
+85 SGSIMLENV
-94 TFEKAEEIASEL
+94 TFEKAEEIAAEL
-106 EKIDGVTS
+106 EKIDGVTT
-114 VTVENDEDSY
+114 VKVENDEDSY
-124 KNGSALLSVT
+124 KNGSALLTVT

-145 DAMKAVKEKLEPYDE
+145 DAMAAIKEKLEPYDE

-216 NMGTNFMFGEISF
+216 NMGTNFIFGEISF

-257 RTAMGARDAV
+257 RVNMDARDAV

-344 ITAVGKFDVKTRFVV
+344 ITAVGKFDVKTRFIV
-359 PPLFAVLLVAGFIL
+359 PPIFAVILVAGFIL

-408 NLVVVMVPAG
+408 NMMAIIVPAG
-418 NYEQEHK
+418 SYDKEHQ
-425 LLERLEGL
+425 LLERIEEM
-433 PEVDSAMGLA
+433 PQVESTMGLA

-453 TDALT
+453 TDSLT

-471 VVQLAYAAYAAS
+471 VVQLAYAAYAADQ
-483 NEDYGE
+483 EDYGQ
-489 IVSSISSSSV
+489 IVGSITSSTV
-499 STFTV
+499 SNYSV

-518 AGYVNLDDELN
+518 AGYVNLDDDLN
-529 DKIDDLHE
+529 DKIDDLHDQ
-537 ELDKAKLQ
+537 LDDAKKQ
-545 LGTDEYSRMLLYTN
+545 LKTDDYSRMLVYAN
-559 VPEEGPETFEFLDK
+559 VPEEGEETFKFLDE
-573 LHEVVQEY
+573 LHAVVQEF
-581 YPENSYVVGDST
+581 YPENSYIVGDST
-593 SDYDLSN
+593 SDYDLSS

-630 PVLLLAIIQGSVW
+630 PVLLLAIIQGAVW

-684 DLKKSMSTKDAMVE
+684 ELKKSMSIKDAMVE

-743 SIFLVMFVLPQILL
+743 SIGLVMFVLPQILL

-772 RDLVQ
+772 RELIQ
-777 KRSGYIRVNGRV
+777 KRSGYMRVNGRV
-789 RGYVSGIVDAQI
+789 RGYVCGIVDANI
-801 TGIIHGEVSAQ
+801 SGMIHGEISAQ
-812 LETDNSE
+812 LDS
-819 DMKAKVDRQIIN
+819 DAADSMKEKVDRQIIN
-831 HIDTDGKHIDDI
+831 HIDADGNRIADI
-843 DSVLPKDPGGAQPV
+843 ESPSDKNAPPEQGLD
-857 TAGAPAGVSA
+857 TA
-867 EPGAVST
+867 
-874 DEDVDD
+874 DDVDD
-880 IMDETED
+880 ILDETED

>member
-1 MTIGKNGAMQMS
+1 MS

-23 KLAALIVDK
+23 KIAALIVDK

-47 AISTGWTKVNNDITS
+47 AIATGWTQVNNDITS
-62 YLPDSSETRI
+62 YLPDTSETRV
-72 GLDLMNDQFVTYG
+72 GLDLMNDQFITYG
-85 SGSIMLDNV
+85 SGSIMLENV
-94 TFEKAEEIASEL
+94 TFEKAEEIAAEL
-106 EKIDGVTS
+106 EKIDGVTT
-114 VTVENDEDSY
+114 VKVENDEDSY
-124 KNGSALLSVT
+124 KNGSALLTVT

-145 DAMKAVKEKLEPYDE
+145 DAMAAIKEKLEPYDE

-216 NMGTNFMFGEISF
+216 NMGTNFIFGEISF

-257 RTAMGARDAV
+257 RVNMDARDAV

-344 ITAVGKFDVKTRFVV
+344 ITAVGKFDVKTKFIV
-359 PPLFAVLLVAGFIL
+359 PPIFAVILVAGFIL

-408 NLVVVMVPAG
+408 NMMAIIVPAG
-418 NYEQEHK
+418 SYDKEHQ
-425 LLERLEGL
+425 LLERIEEM
-433 PEVDSAMGLA
+433 PQVESTMGLA

-453 TDALT
+453 TDSLT

-471 VVQLAYAAYAAS
+471 VVQLAYAAYAADQ
-483 NEDYGE
+483 EDYGQ
-489 IVSSISSSSV
+489 IVGSITSSTV
-499 STFTV
+499 SNYSV

-518 AGYVNLDDELN
+518 AGYVNLDDDLN
-529 DKIDDLHE
+529 DKIDDLHDQ
-537 ELDKAKLQ
+537 LDDAKKQ
-545 LGTDEYSRMLLYTN
+545 LKTDDYSRMLVYAN
-559 VPEEGPETFEFLDK
+559 VPEEGKETFKFLDE
-573 LHEVVQEY
+573 LHAVVQEF
-581 YPENSYVVGDST
+581 YPENSYIVGEST
-593 SDYDLSN
+593 SDYDLSS

-630 PVLLLAIIQGSVW
+630 PVLLLAIIQGSIW

-684 DLKKSMSTKDAMVE
+684 ELKKSMSIKDAMVE

-743 SIFLVMFVLPQILL
+743 SIGLVMFVLPQILL
-757 LGDVIIEKTSFTLKH
+757 LGDVIIEKTSFTLK
-772 RDLVQ
+772 RRELIQ
-777 KRSGYIRVNGRV
+777 KRSGYMRVNGRV
-789 RGYVSGIVDAQI
+789 RGYVCGIVDANI
-801 TGIIHGEVSAQ
+801 SGMIHGEISAQ
-812 LETDNSE
+812 LDS
-819 DMKAKVDRQIIN
+819 DAADSMKEKVDRQIIN
-831 HIDTDGKHIDDI
+831 HIDADGNRIADI
-843 DSVLPKDPGGAQPV
+843 ESPSDKNAPPEQGLD
-857 TAGAPAGVSA
+857 TA
-867 EPGAVST
+867 
-874 DEDVDD
+874 DDVDD
-880 IMDETED
+880 ILDETED

>member
-1 MTIGKNGAMQMS
+1 MKKNGRITMS
-13 TQKKK
+13 TEKKK

-47 AISTGWTKVNNDITS
+47 AVSMNWTKVNNDITS
-62 YLPDSSETRI
+62 YLPDSSETRV
-72 GLDLMNDQFVTYG
+72 GLDLMNEQFVTYG
-85 SGSIMLDNV
+85 SGSIMLENI
-94 TFEKAEEIASEL
+94 TFEKAQEVASEL
-106 EKIDGVTS
+106 EKIDGVT
-114 VTVENDEDSY
+114 TVKVEDNSDSY

-134 FDGEEDDQISK
+134 FDGEESDEISK
-145 DAMKAVKEKLEPYDE
+145 KAMNEIKERLEPYDE

-168 SSSETIAAEMQTVVV
+168 SSSETIAAEMQVVIV
-183 IVLVIIIGVLFFTSH
+183 IVLVIIIAVLFFTSH

-216 NMGTNFMFGEISF
+216 NMGTNFIFGEISF

-257 RTAMGARDAV
+257 RATMDSRDAV

-344 ITAVGKFDVKTRFVV
+344 ITAVGKFDVKTKYVI
-359 PPLFAVLLVAGFIL
+359 PPLFAVVLVAGFIL

-388 YTKNATQIAEEKI
+388 YTKNTAQIAEERI
-401 DETFGSN
+401 DEEFGSN

-418 NYEQEHK
+418 NYDKEHK
-425 LLERLEGL
+425 LLERMEKM
-433 PEVDSAMGLA
+433 PQVDSAMGLA

-471 VVQLAYAAYAAS
+471 VVRLAYAAYAADK
-483 NEDYGE
+483 EDYGQ
-489 IVSSISSSSV
+489 IVGSV
-499 STFTV
+499 TGSAITNYSV
-504 PLIDMFTFIYDEKE
+504 PLIDMFTFIYNEKE
-518 AGYVNLDDELN
+518 AGYVTLDDELN
-529 DKIDDLHE
+529 DKINDLHKQLE
-537 ELDKAKLQ
+537 DAKKQ
-545 LGTDEYSRMLLYTN
+545 LGTEEYSRMLLYTN
-559 VPEEGPETFEFLDK
+559 VPEEGTQTFEFLDE
-573 LHEVVQEY
+573 LHEAVREY
-581 YPENSYVVGDST
+581 YPEGSYIVGDST

-630 PVLLLAIIQGSVW
+630 PVLLLAIIQGAVW
-643 INFSVPVLM
+643 INFSVPVVTH
-652 DTNIFFLS
+652 TNIFFLS

-684 DLKKSMSTKDAMVE
+684 ELKKTMPIKDAMIE

-757 LGDVIIEKTSFTLKH
+757 LGDTIIEKTSFTLKH
-772 RDLVQ
+772 KELIQ
-777 KRSGYIRVNGRV
+777 KHSGNMRVNGRV
-789 RGYVSGIVDAQI
+789 RGYVCGLVDANI
-801 TGIIHGEVSAQ
+801 SGVIHGEISAQ
-812 LETDNSE
+812 
-819 DMKAKVDRQIIN
+819 
-831 HIDTDGKHIDDI
+831 I
-843 DSVLPKDPGGAQPV
+843 DSDGADEAKDK
-857 TAGAPAGVSA
+857 A
-867 EPGAVST
+867 EAVCAAIG
-874 DEDVDD
+874 ENAE
-880 IMDETED
+880 ETEG

>member
-1 MTIGKNGAMQMS
+1 MS

-23 KLAALIVDK
+23 KIAALIVDK

-47 AISTGWTKVNNDITS
+47 AIATGWTQVNNDITS
-62 YLPDSSETRI
+62 YLPDTSETRV
-72 GLDLMNDQFVTYG
+72 GLDLMNDQFITYG
-85 SGSIMLDNV
+85 SGSIMLENV
-94 TFEKAEEIASEL
+94 TFEKAEEIAAEL
-106 EKIDGVTS
+106 EKIDGVTT
-114 VTVENDEDSY
+114 VKVENDEDSY
-124 KNGSALLSVT
+124 KNGSALLTVT

-145 DAMKAVKEKLEPYDE
+145 DAMVAIKEKLEPYDE

-216 NMGTNFMFGEISF
+216 NMGTNFIFGEISF

-257 RTAMGARDAV
+257 RVNMDARDAV

-344 ITAVGKFDVKTRFVV
+344 ITAVGKFDVKTRFIV
-359 PPLFAVLLVAGFIL
+359 PPIFAVILVAGFIL

-408 NLVVVMVPAG
+408 NMMAIIVPAG
-418 NYEQEHK
+418 SYDKEHQ
-425 LLERLEGL
+425 LLKRIEEM
-433 PEVDSAMGLA
+433 PQVESTMGLA

-453 TDALT
+453 TDSLT

-471 VVQLAYAAYAAS
+471 VVQLAYAAYAADQ
-483 NEDYGE
+483 EDYGQ
-489 IVSSISSSSV
+489 IVGSITSSTV
-499 STFTV
+499 SNYSV

-518 AGYVNLDDELN
+518 AGYVNLDDDLN
-529 DKIDDLHE
+529 DKIDDLHDQ
-537 ELDKAKLQ
+537 LDDAKKQ
-545 LGTDEYSRMLLYTN
+545 LKTDDYSRMLVYAN
-559 VPEEGPETFEFLDK
+559 VPEEGEETFKFLDE
-573 LHEVVQEY
+573 LHAVVQEF
-581 YPENSYVVGDST
+581 YPENSYIVGDST
-593 SDYDLSN
+593 SDYDLSS

-630 PVLLLAIIQGSVW
+630 PVLLLAIIQGSIW

-684 DLKKSMSTKDAMVE
+684 ELKKSMSIKDAMVE

-743 SIFLVMFVLPQILL
+743 SIGLVMFVLPQILL

-772 RDLVQ
+772 RELIQ
-777 KRSGYIRVNGRV
+777 KRSGYMRVNGRV
-789 RGYVSGIVDAQI
+789 RGYVCGIVDANI
-801 TGIIHGEVSAQ
+801 SGMIHGEISAQ
-812 LETDNSE
+812 LDS
-819 DMKAKVDRQIIN
+819 DAADSMKEKVDRQIIN
-831 HIDTDGKHIDDI
+831 HIDADGNRIADVESPSDKNAPPEQGLD
-843 DSVLPKDPGGAQPV
+843 
-857 TAGAPAGVSA
+857 TA
-867 EPGAVST
+867 
-874 DEDVDD
+874 DDVDD
-880 IMDETED
+880 ILDETED

>member
-1 MTIGKNGAMQMS
+1 MS

-23 KLAALIVDK
+23 KIAALIVDK

-47 AISTGWTKVNNDITS
+47 AIATGWTQVNNDITS
-62 YLPDSSETRI
+62 YLPDTSETRV
-72 GLDLMNDQFVTYG
+72 GLDLMNDQFITYG
-85 SGSIMLDNV
+85 SGSIMLENV
-94 TFEKAEEIASEL
+94 TFEKAEEIAAEL
-106 EKIDGVTS
+106 EKIDGVTT
-114 VTVENDEDSY
+114 VKVENDEDSY
-124 KNGSALLSVT
+124 KNGSALLTVT

-145 DAMKAVKEKLEPYDE
+145 DAMVAIKEKLEPYDE

-216 NMGTNFMFGEISF
+216 NMGTNFIFGEISF

-257 RTAMGARDAV
+257 RVNMDARDAV

-344 ITAVGKFDVKTRFVV
+344 ITAVGKFDVKTKFIV
-359 PPLFAVLLVAGFIL
+359 PPIFAVILVAGFIL

-408 NLVVVMVPAG
+408 NMMAIIVPAG
-418 NYEQEHK
+418 SYDKEHQ
-425 LLERLEGL
+425 LLKRIEEM
-433 PEVDSAMGLA
+433 PQVESTMGLA

-453 TDALT
+453 TDSLT

-471 VVQLAYAAYAAS
+471 VVQLAYAAYAADQ
-483 NEDYGE
+483 EDYGQ
-489 IVSSISSSSV
+489 IVGSITSSTV
-499 STFTV
+499 SNYSV

-518 AGYVNLDDELN
+518 AGYVNLDDDLN
-529 DKIDDLHE
+529 DKIDDLHDQ
-537 ELDKAKLQ
+537 LDDAKKQ
-545 LGTDEYSRMLLYTN
+545 LKTDDYSRMLVYAN
-559 VPEEGPETFEFLDK
+559 VPEEGEETFKFLDE
-573 LHEVVQEY
+573 LHAVVQEF
-581 YPENSYVVGDST
+581 YPENSYIVGDST
-593 SDYDLSN
+593 SDYDLSS

-610 ILSFLFV
+610 VLSFLFV

-630 PVLLLAIIQGSVW
+630 PVLLLAIIQGAVW

-684 DLKKSMSTKDAMVE
+684 ELKKSMSIKDAMVE

-743 SIFLVMFVLPQILL
+743 SIGLVMFVLPQILL

-772 RDLVQ
+772 RELIQ
-777 KRSGYIRVNGRV
+777 KRSGYMRVNGRV
-789 RGYVSGIVDAQI
+789 RGYVCGIVDANI
-801 TGIIHGEVSAQ
+801 SGMIHGEISAQ
-812 LETDNSE
+812 LDS
-819 DMKAKVDRQIIN
+819 DAADSMKEKVDRQIIN
-831 HIDTDGKHIDDI
+831 HIDADGNRIADI
-843 DSVLPKDPGGAQPV
+843 ESPSDKNAPPEQGLD
-857 TAGAPAGVSA
+857 TA
-867 EPGAVST
+867 
-874 DEDVDD
+874 DDVDD
-880 IMDETED
+880 ILDETED

>member
-1 MTIGKNGAMQMS
+1 MYKYRATPPAKKNGRMTMS
-13 TQKKK
+13 TEKKK

-47 AISTGWTKVNNDITS
+47 AVSMNWTKVNNDITS
-62 YLPDSSETRI
+62 YLPDSSETRV
-72 GLDLMNDQFVTYG
+72 GLDLMNEQFITYG
-85 SGSIMLDNV
+85 SGSIMLENI
-94 TFEKAEEIASEL
+94 TFEKAQEVASEL
-106 EKIDGVTS
+106 EKIDGVT
-114 VTVENDEDSY
+114 TVKVEDNSDSY

-134 FDGEEDDQISK
+134 FDGEESDEISK
-145 DAMKAVKEKLEPYDE
+145 KAMNEIKERLEPYDE

-168 SSSETIAAEMQTVVV
+168 SSSETIAAEMQVVIV
-183 IVLVIIIGVLFFTSH
+183 IVLVIIIAVLFFTSH

-216 NMGTNFMFGEISF
+216 NMGTNFIFGEISF

-257 RTAMGARDAV
+257 RATMDARDAV

-344 ITAVGKFDVKTRFVV
+344 ITAVGKFDVKTKYVI
-359 PPLFAVLLVAGFIL
+359 PPLFAVVLVAGFIL

-388 YTKNATQIAEEKI
+388 YTKNTAQIAEERI
-401 DETFGSN
+401 DEEFGSN

-418 NYEQEHK
+418 NYDKEHK
-425 LLERLEGL
+425 LLERMEKM
-433 PEVDSAMGLA
+433 PQVDSAMGLA

-471 VVQLAYAAYAAS
+471 VVRLAYAAYAADK
-483 NEDYGE
+483 EDYGQ
-489 IVSSISSSSV
+489 IVGSV
-499 STFTV
+499 TGSAITNYSV
-504 PLIDMFTFIYDEKE
+504 PLIDMFTFIYNEKE
-518 AGYVNLDDELN
+518 AGYVTLDDELN
-529 DKIDDLHE
+529 DKIDDLHKQLE
-537 ELDKAKLQ
+537 DAKKQ
-545 LGTDEYSRMLLYTN
+545 LGTEEYSRMLLYTN
-559 VPEEGPETFEFLDK
+559 VPEEGTQTFEFLDE
-573 LHEVVQEY
+573 LHEVVREY
-581 YPENSYVVGDST
+581 YPEGSYIVGDST

-630 PVLLLAIIQGSVW
+630 PVLLLAIIQGAVW
-643 INFSVPVLM
+643 INFSVPVVTH
-652 DTNIFFLS
+652 TNIFFLS

-684 DLKKSMSTKDAMVE
+684 ELKKTMSIKDAMIE

-757 LGDVIIEKTSFTLKH
+757 LGDTIIEKTSFTLKH
-772 RDLVQ
+772 RELIQ
-777 KRSGYIRVNGRV
+777 KRSGNMRVNGRV
-789 RGYVSGIVDAQI
+789 RGYVCGIVDANI
-801 TGIIHGEVSAQ
+801 SGVIHGEISAQ
-812 LETDNSE
+812 LDSDGADEAKD
-819 DMKAKVDRQIIN
+819 KAEAACAAVGEN
-831 HIDTDGKHIDDI
+831 
-843 DSVLPKDPGGAQPV
+843 
-857 TAGAPAGVSA
+857 A
-867 EPGAVST
+867 EG
-874 DEDVDD
+874 
-880 IMDETED
+880 TEG

>member
-1 MTIGKNGAMQMS
+1 MS

-47 AISTGWTKVNNDITS
+47 TISTGWTKVNNDITS

-72 GLDLMNDQFVTYG
+72 GLDLMNDQFMTYG

-106 EKIDGVTS
+106 EEIDGVTS

-124 KNGSALLSVT
+124 KNGSALLSIT

-145 DAMKAVKEKLEPYDE
+145 DAMAAVKEKLEPYDE

-257 RTAMGARDAV
+257 RTALDARDAV

-537 ELDKAKLQ
+537 QLDKAKLQ
-545 LGTDEYSRMLLYTN
+545 LGTDDYSRMLLYTN

-630 PVLLLAIIQGSVW
+630 PVLLLAIIQGSIW

-743 SIFLVMFVLPQILL
+743 SIFLVMFVLPQILM
-757 LGDVIIEKTSFTLKH
+757 LGDVIIEKTSFTLKR
-772 RDLVQ
+772 RDLIQ

-843 DSVLPKDPGGAQPV
+843 DSALPKGPGGVQPV
-857 TAGAPAGVSA
+857 TAGAPAGVSN
-867 EPGAVST
+867 EPNAVRT
-874 DEDVDD
+874 DEVVDD

>member
-1 MTIGKNGAMQMS
+1 MYKYRATPPAKKNGRMTMS
-13 TQKKK
+13 TEKKK

-47 AISTGWTKVNNDITS
+47 AISMNWTKVNNDITS
-62 YLPDSSETRI
+62 YLPDSSETRV
-72 GLDLMNDQFVTYG
+72 GLDMMNEQFITYG
-85 SGSIMLDNV
+85 SGSIMLENI
-94 TFEKAEEIASEL
+94 TFEKAQEVASEL
-106 EKIDGVTS
+106 EKIDGVT
-114 VTVENDEDSY
+114 TVKVEDNSDSY

-134 FDGEEDDQISK
+134 FDGEESDEISK
-145 DAMKAVKEKLEPYDE
+145 KAMNEIKERLEPYDE

-168 SSSETIAAEMQTVVV
+168 SSSETIAAEMQVVIV
-183 IVLVIIIGVLFFTSH
+183 IVLVIIIAVLFFTSH

-216 NMGTNFMFGEISF
+216 NMGTNFIFGEISF

-257 RTAMGARDAV
+257 RATMDARDAV

-344 ITAVGKFDVKTRFVV
+344 ITAVGKFDVKTKYVI
-359 PPLFAVLLVAGFIL
+359 PPLFAVVLVAGFIL

-388 YTKNATQIAEEKI
+388 YTKNTAQIAEERI
-401 DETFGSN
+401 DEEFGSN

-418 NYEQEHK
+418 NYDKEHK
-425 LLERLEGL
+425 LLERMEKM
-433 PEVDSAMGLA
+433 PQVDSAMGLA

-471 VVQLAYAAYAAS
+471 VVRLAYAAYAADK
-483 NEDYGE
+483 EDYGQ
-489 IVSSISSSSV
+489 IVGSV
-499 STFTV
+499 TGSAITNYSV
-504 PLIDMFTFIYDEKE
+504 PLIDMFTFIYNEKE
-518 AGYVNLDDELN
+518 AGYVTLDDELN
-529 DKIDDLHE
+529 DKIDDLHKQLE
-537 ELDKAKLQ
+537 DAKKQ
-545 LGTDEYSRMLLYTN
+545 LGTEEYSRMLLYTN
-559 VPEEGPETFEFLDK
+559 VPEEGTQTFEFLDE
-573 LHEVVQEY
+573 LHEVVREY
-581 YPENSYVVGDST
+581 YPEGSYIVGDST

-630 PVLLLAIIQGSVW
+630 PVLLLAIIQGAVW
-643 INFSVPVLM
+643 INFSVPVVTH
-652 DTNIFFLS
+652 TNIFFLS

-684 DLKKSMSTKDAMVE
+684 ELKKTMSIKDAMIE

-757 LGDVIIEKTSFTLKH
+757 LGDTIIEKTSFTLKH
-772 RDLVQ
+772 RELIQ
-777 KRSGYIRVNGRV
+777 KRSGNMRVNGRV
-789 RGYVSGIVDAQI
+789 RGYVCGIVDANI
-801 TGIIHGEVSAQ
+801 SGVIHGEISAQ
-812 LETDNSE
+812 LDSDGADEAKD
-819 DMKAKVDRQIIN
+819 KAEAACAAVGEN
-831 HIDTDGKHIDDI
+831 
-843 DSVLPKDPGGAQPV
+843 
-857 TAGAPAGVSA
+857 A
-867 EPGAVST
+867 EG
-874 DEDVDD
+874 
-880 IMDETED
+880 TEG

>member
-1 MTIGKNGAMQMS
+1 MS

-23 KLAALIVDK
+23 KIAALIVDK

-47 AISTGWTKVNNDITS
+47 AIATGWTQVNNDITS
-62 YLPDSSETRI
+62 YLPDTSETRV
-72 GLDLMNDQFVTYG
+72 GLDLMNDQFITYG
-85 SGSIMLDNV
+85 SGSIMLENV
-94 TFEKAEEIASEL
+94 TFEKAEEIAAEL
-106 EKIDGVTS
+106 EKIDGVTT
-114 VTVENDEDSY
+114 VKVENDEDSY
-124 KNGSALLSVT
+124 KNGSALLTVT

-145 DAMKAVKEKLEPYDE
+145 DAMVAIKEKLEPYDE

-216 NMGTNFMFGEISF
+216 NMGTNFIFGEISF

-257 RTAMGARDAV
+257 RVNMDARDAV

-344 ITAVGKFDVKTRFVV
+344 ITAVGKFDVKTKFIV
-359 PPLFAVLLVAGFIL
+359 PPIFAVILVAGFIL

-408 NLVVVMVPAG
+408 NMMAIIVPAG
-418 NYEQEHK
+418 SYDKEHQ
-425 LLERLEGL
+425 LLKRIEEM
-433 PEVDSAMGLA
+433 PQVESTMGLA

-453 TDALT
+453 TDSLT

-471 VVQLAYAAYAAS
+471 VVQLAYAAYAADQ
-483 NEDYGE
+483 EDYGQ
-489 IVSSISSSSV
+489 IVGSITSSTV
-499 STFTV
+499 SNYSV

-518 AGYVNLDDELN
+518 AGYVNLDDDLN
-529 DKIDDLHE
+529 DKIDDLHDQ
-537 ELDKAKLQ
+537 LDDAKKQ
-545 LGTDEYSRMLLYTN
+545 LKTDDYSRMLVYAN
-559 VPEEGPETFEFLDK
+559 VPEEGEETFKFLDE
-573 LHEVVQEY
+573 LHAVVQEF
-581 YPENSYVVGDST
+581 YPENSYIVGDST
-593 SDYDLSN
+593 SDYDLSS

-610 ILSFLFV
+610 VLSFLFV

-630 PVLLLAIIQGSVW
+630 PVLLLAIIQGSIW

-684 DLKKSMSTKDAMVE
+684 ELKKSMSIKDAMVE

-743 SIFLVMFVLPQILL
+743 SIGLVMFVLPQILL

-772 RDLVQ
+772 RELIQ
-777 KRSGYIRVNGRV
+777 KRSGYMRVNGRV
-789 RGYVSGIVDAQI
+789 RGYVCGIVDANI
-801 TGIIHGEVSAQ
+801 SGMIHGEISAQ
-812 LETDNSE
+812 LDS
-819 DMKAKVDRQIIN
+819 DAADSMKEKVDRQVIN
-831 HIDTDGKHIDDI
+831 HIDADGNRIADI
-843 DSVLPKDPGGAQPV
+843 ESPSDKNAPPEQGLD
-857 TAGAPAGVSA
+857 TA
-867 EPGAVST
+867 
-874 DEDVDD
+874 DDVDD
-880 IMDETED
+880 ILDETED

>member
-1 MTIGKNGAMQMS
+1 MS

-23 KLAALIVDK
+23 KIAALIVDK

-47 AISTGWTKVNNDITS
+47 AIATGWTQVNNDITS
-62 YLPDSSETRI
+62 YLPDTSETRV
-72 GLDLMNDQFVTYG
+72 GLDLMNDQFITYG
-85 SGSIMLDNV
+85 SGSIMLENV
-94 TFEKAEEIASEL
+94 TFEKAEEIAAEL
-106 EKIDGVTS
+106 EKIDGVTT
-114 VTVENDEDSY
+114 VKVENDEDSY
-124 KNGSALLSVT
+124 KNGSALLTVT

-145 DAMKAVKEKLEPYDE
+145 DAMVAIKEKLEPYDE

-216 NMGTNFMFGEISF
+216 NMGTNFIFGEISF

-257 RTAMGARDAV
+257 RVNMDARDAV

-344 ITAVGKFDVKTRFVV
+344 ITAVGKFDVKTKFIV
-359 PPLFAVLLVAGFIL
+359 PPIFAVILVAGFIL

-408 NLVVVMVPAG
+408 NMMAIIVPAG
-418 NYEQEHK
+418 SYDKEHQ
-425 LLERLEGL
+425 LLERIEEM
-433 PEVDSAMGLA
+433 PQVESTMGLA

-453 TDALT
+453 TDSLT

-471 VVQLAYAAYAAS
+471 VVQLAYAAYAADQ
-483 NEDYGE
+483 EDYGQ
-489 IVSSISSSSV
+489 IVGSITSSTV
-499 STFTV
+499 SNYSV

-518 AGYVNLDDELN
+518 AGYVNLDDDLN
-529 DKIDDLHE
+529 DKIDDLHDQ
-537 ELDKAKLQ
+537 LDDAKKQ
-545 LGTDEYSRMLLYTN
+545 LKTDDYSRMLVYAN
-559 VPEEGPETFEFLDK
+559 VPEEGEETFKFLDE
-573 LHEVVQEY
+573 LHTVVQEF
-581 YPENSYVVGDST
+581 YPENSYIVGDST
-593 SDYDLSN
+593 SDYDLSS

-630 PVLLLAIIQGSVW
+630 PVLLLAIIQGSIW

-684 DLKKSMSTKDAMVE
+684 ELKKSMSIKDAMVE

-743 SIFLVMFVLPQILL
+743 SIGLVMFVLPQILL
-757 LGDVIIEKTSFTLKH
+757 LGDVIIEKTSFTLK
-772 RDLVQ
+772 RRELIQ
-777 KRSGYIRVNGRV
+777 KRSGYMRVNGRV
-789 RGYVSGIVDAQI
+789 RGYVCGIVDANI
-801 TGIIHGEVSAQ
+801 SGMIHGEISAQ
-812 LETDNSE
+812 LDS
-819 DMKAKVDRQIIN
+819 DAADSMKEKVDRQIIN
-831 HIDTDGKHIDDI
+831 HIDADGNRIADI
-843 DSVLPKDPGGAQPV
+843 ESPSDKNAPPEQGLD
-857 TAGAPAGVSA
+857 TA
-867 EPGAVST
+867 
-874 DEDVDD
+874 DDVDD
-880 IMDETED
+880 ILDETED

>member
-1 MTIGKNGAMQMS
+1 MS

-72 GLDLMNDQFVTYG
+72 GLDLMNDQFMTYG

-106 EKIDGVTS
+106 EEIDGVTS

-124 KNGSALLSVT
+124 KNGSALLSIT

-537 ELDKAKLQ
+537 QLDKAKLQ
-545 LGTDEYSRMLLYTN
+545 LGTDDYSRMLLYTN

-630 PVLLLAIIQGSVW
+630 PVLLLAIIQGSIW

-757 LGDVIIEKTSFTLKH
+757 LGDVIIEKTSFTLKR
-772 RDLVQ
+772 RDLIQ

-843 DSVLPKDPGGAQPV
+843 DSALPKGPGGVQPV
-857 TAGAPAGVSA
+857 TAGAPAGVSN
-867 EPGAVST
+867 EPSAVRT
-874 DEDVDD
+874 DEVVDD